1 VQTNTFDANRLRL
14 AGTGLQDRVAEIN
27 IAGARL
33 AREAG
38 QDHRV
43 AEGRRKLTIKC
54 LPGRCRLTSTSR
66 WPLSCLTKLTSKLT
80 LTWRLSN
87 VEEDDSTAVLDR
99 VLEALANP
107 HRRQI
112 VYVLGLQPYAVS
124 QLARM
129 RGLSL
134 PAIHKHIKVLENAG
148 LVSRRKTGRTTY
160 LTLNPRRLRL
170 LQDWVGQ
177 FHTYWGSDEASFE
190 NYQSY
195 LSREEPHRRQR

>member
-1 VQTNTFDANRLRL
+1 MSDGDDA
-14 AGTGLQDRVAEIN
+14 
-27 IAGARL
+27 
-33 AREAG
+33 
-38 QDHRV
+38 
-43 AEGRRKLTIKC
+43 
-54 LPGRCRLTSTSR
+54 
-66 WPLSCLTKLTSKLT
+66 
-80 LTWRLSN
+80 
-87 VEEDDSTAVLDR
+87 TAALDR

-112 VYVLGLQPYAVS
+112 VYILGLQPCAVS

-134 PAIHKHIKVLENAG
+134 PAIHKHIKILENAG

-160 LTLNPRRLRL
+160 LILNPGRLRL

-177 FHTYWGSDEASFE
+177 FHTYWGSDQASFE

-195 LSREEPHRRQR
+195 LGSDPQHR